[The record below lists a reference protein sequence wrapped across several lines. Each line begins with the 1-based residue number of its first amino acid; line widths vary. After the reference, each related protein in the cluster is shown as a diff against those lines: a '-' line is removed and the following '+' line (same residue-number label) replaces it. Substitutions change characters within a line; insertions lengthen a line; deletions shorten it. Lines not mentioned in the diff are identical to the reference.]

1 MDEFSF
7 INSIMPRQL
16 QQPSLIK
23 GIGDDAAVYKAS
35 DKSDQVVCVDT
46 LVEGVHFRRDTLSPF
61 QIGRKGL
68 ASNISDLAAMG
79 ATPAYY
85 LVSLAVPET
94 WDEKELR
101 EIYRGMEELAT
112 KYRMDLIGGDT
123 VSTPAALVLTIT
135 VIGQVER
142 TKARYRNAARPGDLL
157 FLTGYAGSAAAGLEL
172 LLKRGRT
179 ATFSEEE
186 LALVKAHQE
195 PSPHVEQGCLFADF
209 AGRVAL
215 NDISDGVASEA
226 DEIAEASHVSIVIE
240 ADSLPFHPSVS
251 VYPASQQLD
260 WALYGGEDYVLLG
273 AAAPADVKELKER
286 FAAGKL
292 PFFEVGRVEAG
303 EPGVFLRQNGQLKK
317 LEKKGYNHFQKRR

>member
-1 MDEFSF
+1 MDEFAF
-7 INSIMPRQL
+7 INSIMPSQA

-23 GIGDDAAVYKAS
+23 GIGDDAAVYKTSGQA
-35 DKSDQVVCVDT
+35 DQVVCVDT
-46 LVEGVHFRRDTLSPF
+46 LVEGVHFRRDTLSPY
-61 QIGRKGL
+61 QIGVKGL

-79 ATPAYY
+79 ATPAFY
-85 LVSLAVPET
+85 LVSIAVPES
-94 WDEKELR
+94 WNEKELR
-101 EIYRGMEELAT
+101 EIYQGMEELAAE
-112 KYRMDLIGGDT
+112 YRMDLIGGDT

-142 TKARYRNAARPGDLL
+142 TKAKYRHDARAGDLV
-157 FLTGYAGSAAAGLEL
+157 FLTGYVGSSAAGLEL

-179 ATFSEEE
+179 GSFSEKE

-195 PSPHVEQGCLFADF
+195 PSPHVEQAGLFAGF

-226 DEIAEASHVSIVIE
+226 YEIAEASGVSIVIG
-240 ADSLPFHPSVS
+240 ADSLPFHPGMDEHSF
-251 VYPASQQLD
+251 QQRLD

-286 FAAGKL
+286 FSARQL
-292 PFFEVGRVEAG
+292 SFFEVGHIEEG
-303 EPGVFLRQNGQLKK
+303 EPGVFLRHNGQLKK
-317 LEKKGYNHFQKRR
+317 LEKQGYNHF